1 MRLVENADSTGVDNS
16 FSYPHGLSTPAAQV
30 AMIAKRY
37 MHLSGATSKDFG
49 AVSRSPL
56 TITRIRGGSPN
67 RCGCW
72 TAARRPTVRWRWSSR
87 RRSGPGISST
97 GRRSSRLRRRGRTP
111 ATFRIGEPGDR
122 RRACARHRR
131 HRRAD
136 LGSHPWADACKHLFV
151 RGHACTGQLP
161 SRCRSRFGSESSPN
175 PGSPL
180 GEVAK
185 RMRWAR
191 DDGARPRVSA
201 GLPIRVDD
209 LPLLMSRCHY
219 ARKLTADGGGRR
231 VAPVID
237 KHQ

>member
-56 TITRIRGGSPN
+56 RITRIRGGSPN

-72 TAARRPTVRWRWSSR
+72 TAARRPTVRSR
-87 RRSGPGISST
+87 

-111 ATFRIGEPGDR
+111 ATFRIGEPGAR

-151 RGHACTGQLP
+151 RGHVCTGQLP

-175 PGSPL
+175 AGSPL

-191 DDGARPRVSA
+191 DATVPGP
-201 GLPIRVDD
+201 G
-209 LPLLMSRCHY
+209 
-219 ARKLTADGGGRR
+219 
-231 VAPVID
+231 
-237 KHQ
+237 